1 MNRMT
6 TLATKNVA
14 MVALLGVSAALLGT
28 GCSGT
33 RDAAAV
39 SPSYSSSSAGSSA
52 GSGGASRSTAPA
64 DGPASAAP
72 ASAAP
77 ATASN
82 AAPVPM
88 APEDRAGLGTEWG
101 ENRDSSINLV
111 SFDRASPST
120 PFALATVRYND
131 SEGFRGLVSG
141 RTEKAR
147 GLIVGGGAVTVV
159 VQDSGG
165 DPLEAVRKNG
175 QLFVMGRAGERY
187 SLLLKNNTRRR
198 YEAVATVDGLDV
210 MDGTSGS
217 FSHRGYILP
226 PSGEVVIDGFRKNE
240 NEVAAFRF
248 GSVAG
253 SYAAQTGGARDV
265 GVIGVAFF
273 REIGDDSENDDALR
287 RTANPFPDQ
296 NRFAS
301 PPPGRD

>member
-1 MNRMT
+1 MNRT
-6 TLATKNVA
+6 TMLATKNVA

-33 RDAAAV
+33 RESAAF
-39 SPSYSSSSAGSSA
+39 SPSYSSSSSS
-52 GSGGASRSTAPA
+52 GYGGASRSTAPA

-72 ASAAP
+72 A
-77 ATASN
+77 TASN
-82 AAPVPM
+82 AGPAPM
-88 APEDRAGLGTEWG
+88 APENRAGLGTEWG

-111 SFDRASPST
+111 SFDRASPTT

-141 RTEKAR
+141 HAEKAR
-147 GLIVGGGAVTVV
+147 GLTVGGGAVTVV

-248 GSVAG
+248 GSVAS
-253 SYAAQTGGARDV
+253 SYAAQSGGGARDV

-296 NRFAS
+296 NRFAN